1 MAEFTGAYLAL
12 VKVMVSAELVARV
25 RSRHVLISVD
35 NTEVYH
41 VMQIFLCGRFGDRGG
56 IGCCD
61 VDFVLLERLNVVE
74 ERGK

>member
-41 VMQIFLCGRFGDRGG
+41 VMQIFCVGG
-56 IGCCD
+56 
-61 VDFVLLERLNVVE
+61 LATVE
-74 ERGK
+74 ELAVVTSILFCWSA